1 MFETSQQ
8 APSGGDT
15 KLIAGVIVVIMAVL
29 GVLYYLYVHT
39 APATT
44 PQSAAPAA
52 APAQPATTPVPDAQP
67 AIDLAIQRNNL
78 GRDQTQTMAMWDL
91 QIANRSR
98 ELTYRNL
105 QYATNYY
112 DAAGNLLYQG
122 SGTLPGELGP
132 GEQRTFSGINDGLY
146 PVNTTRY
153 TIEIKS
159 ADAFKP

>member
-8 APSGGDT
+8 GPSGGDT

-29 GVLYYLYVHT
+29 GVLYYFYVHT
-39 APATT
+39 APPATS
-44 PQSAAPAA
+44 QSTAPAA
-52 APAQPATTPVPDAQP
+52 AAQPATTPVPDAQP
-67 AIDLAIQRNNL
+67 AVDLAIQRNNL

-112 DAAGNLLYQG
+112 DGAGNLLYEG

-132 GEQRTFSGINDGLY
+132 GEQRTFSGVNDGLY
-146 PVNTTRY
+146 PVNTTNY

>member
-29 GVLYYLYVHT
+29 GVLYYMYVHT
-39 APATT
+39 APAAA
-44 PQSAAPAA
+44 PQSAAPT
-52 APAQPATTPVPDAQP
+52 APAQPANTPVPDAQP

-112 DAAGNLLYQG
+112 DGAGNLLYQG

-132 GEQRTFSGINDGLY
+132 GEQRTFSAINDGLY

>member
-8 APSGGDT
+8 SPSGGDT

-29 GVLYYLYVHT
+29 GVLYYFYVHT
-39 APATT
+39 APAAT

-52 APAQPATTPVPDAQP
+52 AAQPAMTPVPDAQP
-67 AIDLAIQRNNL
+67 GIDLAIQRNNL
-78 GRDQTQTMAMWDL
+78 GRDQTQTMAIWDL

-112 DAAGNLLYQG
+112 DGAGNVLYQG